1 MTSRTP
7 QLGQVS
13 RNDTAASVY
22 KFVQRPQAVAA
33 WHGGHT
39 DCASHGDRDAAGA
52 IIDGRAYA
60 AELMEEV
67 TDGVGALDGA
77 VGIATLLVG
86 DDYAAQVYQR
96 RIDRHAHE
104 AGIFSRPERLPARRL
119 ARRACSP
126 SWTSSTATRA

>member
-1 MTSRTP
+1 MAIGTRR
-7 QLGQVS
+7 G
-13 RNDTAASVY
+13 R
-22 KFVQRPQAVAA
+22 
-33 WHGGHT
+33 
-39 DCASHGDRDAAGA
+39 

-67 TDGVGALDGA
+67 TDGVHALDGA

-104 AGIFSRPERLPARRL
+104 AGVFSRPERPPS
-119 ARRACSP
+119 RA
-126 SWTSSTATRA
+126 